1 MLKLISTDLTLDAS
15 AIEGMPSRTVSGVA
29 VPYGV
34 AATVSDGTKV
44 IFEEGSLP
52 TDGKAPK
59 LYLNH
64 SSEQA
69 VGLVF
74 ERTNVSGEGMMF
86 SARISKTALGDEALT
101 LALDGVIDS
110 VSVGVNPT
118 KFKMQKDGTMLV
130 QAADWIELSL
140 VTGRPAFS
148 GAVITEVAA
157 TEPET
162 ETETIPHDDNETD
175 IIQIEVTQQETE
187 NMNEA
192 TPVEA
197 AIPTSPVVFAEAKR
211 EFRMPSAGEYL
222 AAMHIGGDTFRKVN
236 AAFHDAARKNQS
248 AIEAVSQDLTSD
260 TPGLLPVP
268 VLGPVFQNYNFLRP
282 TVAAFG
288 TRAMP
293 QGSGIS
299 FTRPSITT
307 PTAAGVQSTQGT
319 AVTSQTMIL
328 AANSVSRQTVAGSIQ
343 IAQQTMDFT
352 DPAAMNVILN
362 DLAGQYLKQT
372 DNIAIDYIVSQKQ
385 ASGFTWTVTAGD
397 ATTLM
402 NAIYGCAEN
411 ISSTTNLFP
420 THLVVSPNVWA
431 KLGAQLDDSKRPL
444 FPAIGAPGLMG
455 QNTLGAGN
463 ATSWSGMNPLGLE
476 IVVDGNAASNTM
488 LVVHGPAIELYEAQ
502 QGMRSVEVPDLLAR
516 TFSYYGYF
524 ATFVQD
530 AQNPSAVA
538 GSQFVQAITV
548 A

>member
-1 MLKLISTDLTLDAS
+1 
-15 AIEGMPSRTVSGVA
+15 VA

-34 AATVSDGTKV
+34 SATVSDGTKV

-52 TDGKAPK
+52 IDGKAPK

-64 SSEQA
+64 DSEQA
-69 VGLVF
+69 VGIVT
-74 ERTNVSGEGMMF
+74 ERVNTPEGMMF
-86 SARISKTALGDEALT
+86 SARLSKTARAEEALQ
-101 LALDGVIDS
+101 LSLDSVIDS

-148 GAVITEVAA
+148 GAVITDVAA
-157 TEPET
+157 TEPES
-162 ETETIPHDDNETD
+162 IPHEEDSED
-175 IIQIEVTQQETE
+175 IIQEEVSPQENKTMSE
-187 NMNEA
+187 S

-197 AIPTSPVVFAEAKR
+197 TIPTSPVVFAEPKR
-211 EFRMPSAGEYL
+211 EFKMPSAGEYL
-222 AAMHIGGDTFRKVN
+222 AAMHIGGDTYRKVN
-236 AAFHDAARKNQS
+236 AAFHDAARRNQS

-268 VLGPVFQNYNFLRP
+268 VLGPLFQNVNLQYRP
-282 TVAAFG
+282 VVNAFG

-307 PTAAGVQSTQGT
+307 PTSSGVQSTQGT
-319 AVTSQTMIL
+319 AVSSQTMVL
-328 AANSVSRQTVAGSIQ
+328 AANTVSRQTVAGSIQ

-352 DPAAMNVILN
+352 DPAAMNIILN

-372 DNIAIDYIVSQKQ
+372 DNIAADYLVAQKQ

-397 ATTLM
+397 ATSLM

-411 ISSTTNLFP
+411 ISTTTNLFP
-420 THLVVSPNVWA
+420 THMVVSPNVWA

-476 IVVDGNAASNTM
+476 LVVDGNLASNTM
-488 LVVHGPAIELYEAQ
+488 LIVHGPAIELYEAQ
-502 QGMRSVEVPDLLAR
+502 QGMRSVDVPDLLAR

-524 ATFVQD
+524 ATFAQD
-530 AQNPSAVA
+530 AQNPTAVA
-538 GSQFVQAITV
+538 GSQFIQAVTI

>member
-1 MLKLISTDLTLDAS
+1 MRETKTMFKLISTDLTLDAS
-15 AIEGMPSRTVSGVA
+15 KVEGVPSRTVSGVA

-34 AATVSDGTKV
+34 VAQVSSGEKV
-44 IFEEGSLP
+44 IFEAGSLP
-52 TDGKAPK
+52 VDGKAPK

-64 SSEQA
+64 DSEQA
-69 VGLVF
+69 VGLVS
-74 ERTNVSGEGMMF
+74 ERVNTPEGMMF
-86 SARISKTALGDEALT
+86 SARISKTVLGEEALT

-110 VSVGVNPT
+110 VSIGVNPT
-118 KFKMQKDGTMLV
+118 KFKMQDDGTMRVL
-130 QAADWIELSL
+130 AADWVELSL

-148 GAVITEVAA
+148 GAVITDVAA
-157 TEPET
+157 SEPDESIHQP
-162 ETETIPHDDNETD
+162 EEEIVIVES
-175 IIQIEVTQQETE
+175 EVQDKEPAMSE
-187 NMNEA
+187 AVEA
-192 TPVEA
+192 T
-197 AIPTSPVVFAEAKR
+197 IPTSPVVFAEAKR

-222 AAMHIGGDTFRKVN
+222 AAMHVGGDTFVKVN
-236 AAFHDAARKNQS
+236 AAFRDAARRNQT

-282 TVAAFG
+282 TVSAFG

-307 PTAAGVQSTQGT
+307 STAAGKQTTQGT
-319 AVTSQTMIL
+319 AVTSQTMVL
-328 AANSVSRQTVAGSIQ
+328 AANTVTRQTIAGSIQ

-372 DNIAIDYIVSQKQ
+372 DDIAVDYVVSQKQ
-385 ASGFTWTVTAGD
+385 ASGYTWTVTAGD
-397 ATTLM
+397 ATSLM

-411 ISSTTNLFP
+411 ISSSTNLFP

-431 KLGAQLDDSKRPL
+431 KLGAQLDSSKRPL
-444 FPAIGAPGLMG
+444 FPAIGAPGLIG
-455 QNTLGAGN
+455 HNTLGAGN

-488 LVVHGPAIELYEAQ
+488 LVVHGPAIEFYESQ

-538 GSQFVQAITV
+538 GSQFVQAITI

>member
-1 MLKLISTDLTLDAS
+1 MIKLISTDLTLDA
-15 AIEGMPSRTVSGVA
+15 AAVEGVPSRTVSGVA

-34 AATVSDGTKV
+34 MAQVSSGEKV
-44 IFEEGSLP
+44 IFEAGSLP

-64 SSEQA
+64 DSEQA
-69 VGLVF
+69 VGLVS
-74 ERTNVSGEGMMF
+74 ERVDTPEGMMF
-86 SARISKTALGDEALT
+86 SARISKTALGEEALT

-118 KFKMQKDGTMLV
+118 KFKIDDNGTMRV

-162 ETETIPHDDNETD
+162 IPHEETEND
-175 IIQIEVTQQETE
+175 IIQEEVLEQEKET
-187 NMNEA
+187 MSEA

-211 EFRMPSAGEYL
+211 EFKMPSAGEYL

-236 AAFHDAARKNQS
+236 AAYHDAARRNQS
-248 AIEAVSQDLTSD
+248 AIEAVAQDLTTD

-268 VLGPVFQNYNFLRP
+268 VLGPVFQNINLQYRP
-282 TVAAFG
+282 VVAAFG

-299 FTRPSITT
+299 FTRPVIAQH
-307 PTAAGVQSTQGT
+307 TAAGVQSTQGT
-319 AVTSQTMIL
+319 AVTSQTMTL
-328 AANSVSRQTVAGSIQ
+328 SASTVTRQTVAGSIQ

-362 DLAGQYLKQT
+362 DLAGQYLKET
-372 DNIAIDYIVSQKQ
+372 DNIAADYLVAQKQ
-385 ASGFTWTVTAGD
+385 ASGYTWTVTAGD
-397 ATTLM
+397 VSTLIT
-402 NAIYGCAEN
+402 AIYGCAEN
-411 ISSTTNLFP
+411 ISATTNLFP
-420 THLVVSPNVWA
+420 THLVVSVDVWR
-431 KLGAQLDDSKRPL
+431 KLGSQVDDVNRPV
-444 FPAIGAPGLMG
+444 FPAIGAPGLLGM
-455 QNTLGAGN
+455 NTLGAGS
-463 ATSWSGMNPLGLE
+463 AASWSGMNPLGLE
-476 IVVDGNAASNTM
+476 IVVDGNLASGTM
-488 LVVHGPAIELYEAQ
+488 LVVHAPAVELYEAQ

-524 ATFVQD
+524 ATFAQD
-530 AQNPSAVA
+530 GPNPSAVA
-538 GSQFVQAITV
+538 GSQFIQAITV

>member
-1 MLKLISTDLTLDAS
+1 MFKLISTDLTLDAS
-15 AIEGMPSRTVSGVA
+15 KVEGVPSRTVSGVA

-34 AATVSDGTKV
+34 VAQVSSGEKV
-44 IFEEGSLP
+44 IFEAGSLP
-52 TDGKAPK
+52 VDGKAPK

-64 SSEQA
+64 DSEQA
-69 VGLVF
+69 VGLVS
-74 ERTNVSGEGMMF
+74 ERVNTPEGMMF
-86 SARISKTALGDEALT
+86 SARISKTVLGEEALT

-110 VSVGVNPT
+110 VSIGVNPT
-118 KFKMQKDGTMLV
+118 KFKMQDDGTMRVL
-130 QAADWIELSL
+130 AADWVELSL

-148 GAVITEVAA
+148 GAVITDVAA
-157 TEPET
+157 SEPDESIHQP
-162 ETETIPHDDNETD
+162 EEEIVIVES
-175 IIQIEVTQQETE
+175 EVQDKEPAMSE
-187 NMNEA
+187 AVEA
-192 TPVEA
+192 T
-197 AIPTSPVVFAEAKR
+197 IPTSPVVFAEAKR
-211 EFRMPSAGEYL
+211 EFRMPSASEYL
-222 AAMHIGGDTFRKVN
+222 AAMHVGGDTFVKVN
-236 AAFHDAARKNQS
+236 AAFRDAARRNQT

-282 TVAAFG
+282 TVSAFG

-307 PTAAGVQSTQGT
+307 PTAAGKQTTQGT
-319 AVTSQTMIL
+319 AVTSQTMVL
-328 AANSVSRQTVAGSIQ
+328 AANTVTRQTVAGSIQ
-343 IAQQTMDFT
+343 IAQQTVDFT

-372 DNIAIDYIVSQKQ
+372 DDIAIDYIVSQKQ
-385 ASGFTWTVTAGD
+385 ASGYTWTVTAGD
-397 ATTLM
+397 ATSLM

-411 ISSTTNLFP
+411 ISATTNLFP

-431 KLGAQLDDSKRPL
+431 KLGAQLDSSKRPL
-444 FPAIGAPGLMG
+444 FPAIGAPGLIG
-455 QNTLGAGN
+455 HNTLGAGN

-488 LVVHGPAIELYEAQ
+488 LVVHGPAIELYESQ

-538 GSQFVQAITV
+538 GSQFVQAITI

>member
-1 MLKLISTDLTLDAS
+1 MLKFISTDLTLDAS
-15 AIEGMPSRTVSGVA
+15 AVEGVASRTVSGVA

-64 SSEQA
+64 DSEQA
-69 VGLVF
+69 VGIVT
-74 ERTNVSGEGMMF
+74 ERVNTPEGMMF
-86 SARISKTALGDEALT
+86 TARLSKTVRAEEALQ
-101 LALDGVIDS
+101 LSLDSVIDS

-140 VTGRPAFS
+140 VTGRPAFA
-148 GAVITEVAA
+148 GAVITDVAA
-157 TEPET
+157 SKPES
-162 ETETIPHDDNETD
+162 IPHEEVSED
-175 IIQIEVTQQETE
+175 IIQEEVSPQEKTTMSE
-187 NMNEA
+187 S

-197 AIPTSPVVFAEAKR
+197 TIPTSPVVFAEPKR

-222 AAMHIGGDTFRKVN
+222 AAMHIGGDTYRKVN
-236 AAFHDAARKNQS
+236 AAFHDAARRGQS

-268 VLGPVFQNYNFLRP
+268 VLGPVFQNYNFMRP
-282 TVAAFG
+282 TVSAFG

-293 QGSGIS
+293 NGSGIS

-307 PTAAGVQSTQGT
+307 PTAAGKQNTQGT
-319 AVTSQTMIL
+319 AVTSQTMVL
-328 AANSVSRQTVAGSIQ
+328 AANTVTRQTVAGSIQ

-372 DNIAIDYIVSQKQ
+372 NDIAVDYLVSQKQ
-385 ASGFTWTVTAGD
+385 ASGYTWTVTAGD
-397 ATTLM
+397 VSTLITG
-402 NAIYGCAEN
+402 IYGSAEN
-411 ISSTTNLFP
+411 ISATTNLFP
-420 THLVVSPNVWA
+420 THLVVSVDVWR
-431 KLGAQLDDSKRPL
+431 KLGSQVDDVNRPV
-444 FPAIGAPGLMG
+444 FPAIGAPGLIG
-455 QNTLGAGN
+455 QNTLGAGS
-463 ATSWSGMNPLGLE
+463 AASWSGMNPLGLE
-476 IVVDGNAASNTM
+476 IVVDGNAAAGTM
-488 LVVHGPAIELYEAQ
+488 LVVHAPAVEFYEAQ

-530 AQNPSAVA
+530 AQNPTAVA

>member
-1 MLKLISTDLTLDAS
+1 MIKFISTDLTLDA
-15 AIEGMPSRTVSGVA
+15 AAPIEGAPPSRSVSGVA

-44 IFEEGSLP
+44 IFEPGSLSAE
-52 TDGKAPK
+52 GKSPK
-59 LYLNH
+59 LYMNH
-64 SSEQA
+64 DSSQA
-69 VGLVF
+69 VGIVS
-74 ERTNVSGEGMMF
+74 ERVDTPEGMMF
-86 SARISKTALGDEALT
+86 TAKISKTAAGEEALT
-101 LALDGVIDS
+101 LAMDGVIDS

-118 KFKMQKDGTMLV
+118 KFKMQQDGTMLV
-130 QAADWIELSL
+130 QAADWLELSL

-148 GAVITEVAA
+148 GAIITDVAA
-157 TEPET
+157 SADESIHHEEPIT
-162 ETETIPHDDNETD
+162 DNNE
-175 IIQIEVTQQETE
+175 IQEPTQEKPV
-187 NMNEA
+187 MSEA

-197 AIPTSPVVFAEAKR
+197 IIPTSPVVFAEAKR

-222 AAMHIGGDTFRKVN
+222 AAMHIGGDTFAKVN
-236 AAFHDAARKNQS
+236 AAFHDASRRNQS
-248 AIEAVSQDLTSD
+248 AIEAVSQDLTTD

-268 VLGPVFQNYNFLRP
+268 VLGPLFQNVNLQYRP
-282 TVAAFG
+282 TVNAFG

-307 PTAAGVQSTQGT
+307 PTASGKQTTQGT
-319 AVTSQTMIL
+319 AVTSQTMVL
-328 AANSVSRQTVAGSIQ
+328 AANTVTRQTIAGSIQ

-352 DPAAMNVILN
+352 DPAAMNIILN

-372 DNIAIDYIVSQKQ
+372 DDIAVDYIVSQKQ
-385 ASGFTWTVTAGD
+385 TSGYTWTVTAGD
-397 ATTLM
+397 ATSLM
-402 NAIYGCAEN
+402 NAIYGCAVN
-411 ISSTTNLFP
+411 ISNTTNLFP
-420 THLVVSPNVWA
+420 THMIVDPTTWS
-431 KLGAQLDDSKRPL
+431 KLGAQLDSSKRPL

-476 IVVDGNAASNTM
+476 LVVDGNAAANTM
-488 LVVHGPAIELYEAQ
+488 LIVHGPAIELYEAQ
-502 QGMRSVEVPDLLAR
+502 QGMRSVDVPDLLAR

-538 GSQFVQAITV
+538 GSQFVQAITI

>member
-15 AIEGMPSRTVSGVA
+15 AIEGVQSRTVSGVA

-64 SSEQA
+64 DSEQA
-69 VGLVF
+69 VGIVT
-74 ERTNVSGEGMMF
+74 ERVDTPEGMMF
-86 SARISKTALGDEALT
+86 SARISKTPQGETALT
-101 LALDGVIDS
+101 LALDKVIDS
-110 VSVGVNPT
+110 VSVGVNPI

-130 QAADWIELSL
+130 QEADWLELSL

-148 GAVITEVAA
+148 GAVITDVMAS
-157 TEPET
+157 EPET

-175 IIQIEVTQQETE
+175 IIQIEVLQQETKT
-187 NMNEA
+187 MNEA

-197 AIPTSPVVFAEAKR
+197 AIPTSPVVFAESKR

-268 VLGPVFQNYNFLRP
+268 VLGPLFQNVNLQYRP
-282 TVAAFG
+282 VVNAFG

-307 PTAAGVQSTQGT
+307 PTSSGVQSTQGT
-319 AVTSQTMIL
+319 AVSSQTMVL
-328 AANSVSRQTVAGSIQ
+328 AANTVTRQTVAGSIQ

-352 DPAAMNVILN
+352 DPAAMNIILN

-372 DNIAIDYIVSQKQ
+372 DNIAADYLVAQKQ

-397 ATTLM
+397 ASSLM
-402 NAIYGCAEN
+402 TAIYGCAEN
-411 ISSTTNLFP
+411 ISTSTNLFP
-420 THLVVSPNVWA
+420 THMVVSPNVWA
-431 KLGAQLDDSKRPL
+431 KLGAQLDNSKRPL
-444 FPAIGAPGLMG
+444 FPAIGAPGLIG

-476 IVVDGNAASNTM
+476 LVVDGNLASNTM

-524 ATFVQD
+524 ATFAQD
-530 AQNPSAVA
+530 AQNPTAVA
-538 GSQFVQAITV
+538 GSQFIQAITV

>member
-1 MLKLISTDLTLDAS
+1 MLKLISTDLTMDAS
-15 AIEGMPSRTVSGVA
+15 AIEGVPSRTVSGVA

-44 IFEEGSLP
+44 IFEAGSLP

-69 VGLVF
+69 VGLVS
-74 ERTNVSGEGMMF
+74 ERVDTPEGMMF
-86 SARISKTALGDEALT
+86 SARISKTALGEEALT

-118 KFKMQKDGTMLV
+118 KFKMQQDGTMLV

-148 GAVITEVAA
+148 GAVITDVAA
-157 TEPET
+157 SEP
-162 ETETIPHDDNETD
+162 ETIPHDEQEKD
-175 IIQIEVTQQETE
+175 IIQVEVPEQE
-187 NMNEA
+187 NETMSES

-197 AIPTSPVVFAEAKR
+197 AIPTSPVVFAESKR
-211 EFRMPSAGEYL
+211 EFKMPSAGEYL

-236 AAFHDAARKNQS
+236 AAFHDAARRNQS
-248 AIEAVSQDLTSD
+248 AIEAVSQDLTTD

-268 VLGPVFQNYNFLRP
+268 VLGPVFQNYNFIRP
-282 TVAAFG
+282 TVSAFG

-307 PTAAGVQSTQGT
+307 PTAAGKQTTQGT
-319 AVTSQTMIL
+319 AVTSQTMVL
-328 AANSVSRQTVAGSIQ
+328 AANTVTRQTVAGSIQ

-352 DPAAMNVILN
+352 DPAAMNVILS

-372 DNIAIDYIVSQKQ
+372 NDIAVDYLVAQKQ
-385 ASGFTWTVTAGD
+385 ASGYTWTVTAGD
-397 ATTLM
+397 VSSLITG
-402 NAIYGCAEN
+402 IYGAAEN
-411 ISSTTNLFP
+411 ISASTNLFP
-420 THLVVSPNVWA
+420 THLVVSVDVWR
-431 KLGAQLDDSKRPL
+431 KLGSQVDDVNRPV
-444 FPAIGAPGLMG
+444 FPAIGAPGLIG
-455 QNTLGAGN
+455 QNTLGAGS
-463 ATSWSGMNPLGLE
+463 AASWSGMNPLGLE
-476 IVVDGNAASNTM
+476 IIVDGNAASGTM
-488 LVVHGPAIELYEAQ
+488 LVVHGPAVEFYEAQ

>member
-1 MLKLISTDLTLDAS
+1 MFKLISTDLTLDAS
-15 AIEGMPSRTVSGVA
+15 KVEGVPSRTVSGVA

-34 AATVSDGTKV
+34 VAQVSSGEKV
-44 IFEEGSLP
+44 IFEAGSLP
-52 TDGKAPK
+52 VDGKAPK

-64 SSEQA
+64 DSEQA
-69 VGLVF
+69 VGLVS
-74 ERTNVSGEGMMF
+74 ERVNTPEGMMF
-86 SARISKTALGDEALT
+86 SARISKTVLGEEALT

-110 VSVGVNPT
+110 VSIGVNPT
-118 KFKMQKDGTMLV
+118 KFKMQDDGTMRVL
-130 QAADWIELSL
+130 AADWVELSL

-148 GAVITEVAA
+148 GAVITDVAA
-157 TEPET
+157 SEPDESIHQP
-162 ETETIPHDDNETD
+162 EEEIVIVES
-175 IIQIEVTQQETE
+175 EVQDKEPAMSE
-187 NMNEA
+187 AVEA
-192 TPVEA
+192 T
-197 AIPTSPVVFAEAKR
+197 IPTSPVVFAEAKR

-222 AAMHIGGDTFRKVN
+222 AAMHVGGDTFVKVN
-236 AAFHDAARKNQS
+236 AAFRDAARRNQT

-282 TVAAFG
+282 TVSAFG

-307 PTAAGVQSTQGT
+307 STAAGKQTTQGT
-319 AVTSQTMIL
+319 AVTSQTMVL
-328 AANSVSRQTVAGSIQ
+328 AANTVTRQTIAGSIQ

-372 DNIAIDYIVSQKQ
+372 DDIAVDYVVSQKQ
-385 ASGFTWTVTAGD
+385 ASGYTWTVTAGD
-397 ATTLM
+397 ATSLM

-411 ISSTTNLFP
+411 ISSSTNLFP

-431 KLGAQLDDSKRPL
+431 KLGAQLDSSKRPL
-444 FPAIGAPGLMG
+444 FPAIGAPGLIG
-455 QNTLGAGN
+455 HNTLGAGN

-488 LVVHGPAIELYEAQ
+488 LVVHGPAIEFYESQ

-538 GSQFVQAITV
+538 GSQFIQAITI

>member
-1 MLKLISTDLTLDAS
+1 MLKLISHDLTLDAS
-15 AIEGMPSRTVSGVA
+15 KVEGVPSRTVSGVA

-44 IFEEGSLP
+44 IFEAGSLP

-59 LYLNH
+59 LYVNH
-64 SSEQA
+64 DSEQA
-69 VGLVF
+69 VGIVT
-74 ERTNVSGEGMMF
+74 ERVETSEGMMF
-86 SARISKTALGDEALT
+86 SARFSKTSRAEEALQ
-101 LALDGVIDS
+101 LSLDGVIDS
-110 VSVGVNPT
+110 VSVGVNPV
-118 KFKMQKDGTMLV
+118 KFKIKDDGTMVV
-130 QAADWIELSL
+130 QAAEWIELSL
-140 VTGRPAFS
+140 VTGRPAFAD
-148 GAVITEVAA
+148 AVITQVAA
-157 TEPET
+157 SEGESIPQEET
-162 ETETIPHDDNETD
+162 EITN
-175 IIQIEVTQQETE
+175 IQIEVPEQEKET
-187 NMNEA
+187 MSEA
-192 TPVEA
+192 TPIEA
-197 AIPTSPVVFAEAKR
+197 AIPTSPVVFAESKR
-211 EFRMPSAGEYL
+211 EFKMPSAGEYL

-319 AVTSQTMIL
+319 AVTSQTMVL

-397 ATTLM
+397 ATSLM

-411 ISSTTNLFP
+411 ISSSTNLFP

>member
-1 MLKLISTDLTLDAS
+1 MLKLISHDLTLDAS
-15 AIEGMPSRTVSGVA
+15 KVEGVPSRTVSGVA

-44 IFEEGSLP
+44 IFEAGSLP

-59 LYLNH
+59 LYVNH
-64 SSEQA
+64 DSEQA
-69 VGLVF
+69 VGIVT
-74 ERTNVSGEGMMF
+74 ERTEMADGMFF
-86 SARISKTALGDEALT
+86 SARFSKTSRAEEALQ
-101 LALDGVIDS
+101 LSLDGVIDS

-118 KFKMQKDGTMLV
+118 KFKIKDDGTMVV
-130 QAADWIELSL
+130 QAAEWIELSL
-140 VTGRPAFS
+140 VTGRPAFAD
-148 GAVITEVAA
+148 AVITQVAA
-157 TEPET
+157 SEGESIPQVET
-162 ETETIPHDDNETD
+162 EITN
-175 IIQIEVTQQETE
+175 IQIEVPEQEKET
-187 NMNEA
+187 MSAEA
-192 TPVEA
+192 PIEA
-197 AIPTSPVVFAEAKR
+197 AIPTSPVVFAESKR

-222 AAMHIGGDTFRKVN
+222 AAMHIGGETFRKVN
-236 AAFHDAARKNQS
+236 AAFHDAARRNQS

-260 TPGLLPVP
+260 TPGLLPLP
-268 VLGPVFQNYNFLRP
+268 VLGPVFQNVNLQYRP
-282 TVAAFG
+282 VVAAFG

-299 FTRPSITT
+299 FTRPSIST

-319 AVTSQTMIL
+319 AVTSQTMVL
-328 AANSVSRQTVAGSIQ
+328 AANTVTRQTVAGSIQ

-352 DPAAMNVILN
+352 DPAAMNIILN

-372 DNIAIDYIVSQKQ
+372 DNIAVDYLVAQKQ

-397 ATTLM
+397 ATSLM
-402 NAIYGCAEN
+402 NAIYGCAVN

-420 THLVVSPNVWA
+420 THLVVSPDVWS
-431 KLGAQLDDSKRPL
+431 KLGAQLDSSKRPL
-444 FPAIGAPGLMG
+444 FPAIGAPGLIG

-476 IVVDGNAASNTM
+476 LVVDGNAASGTM
-488 LVVHGPAIELYEAQ
+488 LVVHGPAVELYEAQ

-524 ATFVQD
+524 ATFAQD

-538 GSQFVQAITV
+538 GSQFIQAITV

>member
-1 MLKLISTDLTLDAS
+1 MLKFISTDLTLDAS
-15 AIEGMPSRTVSGVA
+15 AVEGVASRTVSGVA

-44 IFEEGSLP
+44 IFQAGSLP
-52 TDGKAPK
+52 IDGKAPK

-64 SSEQA
+64 DSEQA
-69 VGLVF
+69 VGIVT
-74 ERTNVSGEGMMF
+74 ERVDTPEGMMF
-86 SARISKTALGDEALT
+86 SARLSKTTRAEEALQ
-101 LALDGVIDS
+101 LSLDKVIDS

-130 QAADWIELSL
+130 EAADWIELSL

-148 GAVITEVAA
+148 GAVITDVAA
-157 TEPET
+157 TEPES
-162 ETETIPHDDNETD
+162 IPHEENSEDN
-175 IIQIEVTQQETE
+175 IQEEVSPQEKTTMSE
-187 NMNEA
+187 S

-197 AIPTSPVVFAEAKR
+197 TIPTSPVVFAEPKR

-222 AAMHIGGDTFRKVN
+222 AAMHIGGDTYRKVN
-236 AAFHDAARKNQS
+236 AAFHDAARRNQS
-248 AIEAVSQDLTSD
+248 AIEAVSQDLTTD

-268 VLGPVFQNYNFLRP
+268 VLGPLFQNVNLQYRP
-282 TVAAFG
+282 VVNAFG

-307 PTAAGVQSTQGT
+307 PTASGVQSTQGT
-319 AVTSQTMIL
+319 AVASQTMVL
-328 AANSVSRQTVAGSIQ
+328 AANTVSRQTVAGSIQ

-352 DPAAMNVILN
+352 DPAAMNIILN

-372 DNIAIDYIVSQKQ
+372 DNIAVDYIVSQKQ

-397 ATTLM
+397 ATSLM
-402 NAIYGCAEN
+402 NAIYGCAVN
-411 ISSTTNLFP
+411 ISNTTNLFP
-420 THLVVSPNVWA
+420 THMIVDPTTWS

-444 FPAIGAPGLMG
+444 FPAIGAPGLIG

-476 IVVDGNAASNTM
+476 LVVDGNAAANTM
-488 LVVHGPAIELYEAQ
+488 LIVHGPAIELYEAQ

-524 ATFVQD
+524 ATFAQD
-530 AQNPSAVA
+530 AQNPTAVA
-538 GSQFVQAITV
+538 GSQFIQAITI

>member
-1 MLKLISTDLTLDAS
+1 MLKLISHDLTLDAS
-15 AIEGMPSRTVSGVA
+15 KVEGVPSRTVSGVA

-44 IFEEGSLP
+44 IFEAGSLP

-59 LYLNH
+59 LYVNH
-64 SSEQA
+64 DSEQA
-69 VGLVF
+69 VGIVT
-74 ERTNVSGEGMMF
+74 ERVETSEGMMF
-86 SARISKTALGDEALT
+86 SARFSKTSRAEEALQ
-101 LALDGVIDS
+101 LSLDGVIDS
-110 VSVGVNPT
+110 VSVGVNPL
-118 KFKMQKDGTMLV
+118 KFKIKDDGTMLV
-130 QAADWIELSL
+130 QAAEWIELSL
-140 VTGRPAFS
+140 VTGRPAFAD
-148 GAVITEVAA
+148 AVITQVAA
-157 TEPET
+157 SEGESIPQVET
-162 ETETIPHDDNETD
+162 EITN
-175 IIQIEVTQQETE
+175 IQIEVPEQEKETMSVE
-187 NMNEA
+187 
-192 TPVEA
+192 TPIEA
-197 AIPTSPVVFAEAKR
+197 AIPTSPVVFAESKR

-260 TPGLLPVP
+260 TPGLLPLP
-268 VLGPVFQNYNFLRP
+268 VLGPVFQNVNLQYRP
-282 TVAAFG
+282 VVAAFG

-299 FTRPSITT
+299 FTRPSIST
-307 PTAAGVQSTQGT
+307 PTASGVQSTQGT
-319 AVTSQTMIL
+319 AVTSQTMVL
-328 AANSVSRQTVAGSIQ
+328 AANTVTRQTVAGSIQ

-352 DPAAMNVILN
+352 DPAAMNIILN

-372 DNIAIDYIVSQKQ
+372 DNIAVDYLVAQKQ

-397 ATTLM
+397 ATSLM
-402 NAIYGCAEN
+402 NAIYGCAVN

-420 THLVVSPNVWA
+420 THLVVSPDVWS
-431 KLGAQLDDSKRPL
+431 KLGAQLDSSKRPL
-444 FPAIGAPGLMG
+444 FPAIGAPGLIG

-476 IVVDGNAASNTM
+476 LVVDGNAASGTM
-488 LVVHGPAIELYEAQ
+488 LVVHGPAVELYEAQ

-524 ATFVQD
+524 ATFAQD
-530 AQNPSAVA
+530 AQNPTAVA
-538 GSQFVQAITV
+538 GSQFIQAITV

>member
-1 MLKLISTDLTLDAS
+1 MLKFICTDLTLDAS
-15 AIEGMPSRTVSGVA
+15 AVEGVVSRTVSGVA

-52 TDGKAPK
+52 VDGKAPK

-64 SSEQA
+64 DSEQA
-69 VGLVF
+69 VGIVT
-74 ERTNVSGEGMMF
+74 ERVDTPEGMMF
-86 SARISKTALGDEALT
+86 SARLSKTARAEEALQ
-101 LALDGVIDS
+101 LSLDKVIDS

-140 VTGRPAFS
+140 VTGRPAFA
-148 GAVITEVAA
+148 GAVITDVAA
-157 TEPET
+157 TEPES
-162 ETETIPHDDNETD
+162 IPHEEVSED
-175 IIQIEVTQQETE
+175 IIQEEVSPQEKTTMSE
-187 NMNEA
+187 S

-197 AIPTSPVVFAEAKR
+197 TIPTSPVVFAEPKR

-222 AAMHIGGDTFRKVN
+222 AAMHIGGDTYRKVN
-236 AAFHDAARKNQS
+236 AAFHDAARRNQS

-268 VLGPVFQNYNFLRP
+268 VLGPLFQNVNLQYRP
-282 TVAAFG
+282 VVNAFG

-307 PTAAGVQSTQGT
+307 PTSSGVQSTQGT
-319 AVTSQTMIL
+319 AVSSQTMVL
-328 AANSVSRQTVAGSIQ
+328 AANTVSRQTVAGSIQ

-352 DPAAMNVILN
+352 DPAAMNIILN

-372 DNIAIDYIVSQKQ
+372 DNIAVDYIVSQKQ

-397 ATTLM
+397 ATSLM
-402 NAIYGCAEN
+402 NAIYGCAVN
-411 ISSTTNLFP
+411 ISNTTNLFP
-420 THLVVSPNVWA
+420 THMIVDPTTWS

-444 FPAIGAPGLMG
+444 FPAIGAPGLIG

-476 IVVDGNAASNTM
+476 LVVDGNAAANTM
-488 LVVHGPAIELYEAQ
+488 LIVHGPAIELYEAQ

-524 ATFVQD
+524 ATFAQD
-530 AQNPSAVA
+530 AQNPTAVA
-538 GSQFVQAITV
+538 GSQFIQAITI

>member
-1 MLKLISTDLTLDAS
+1 MLKLISHDLTLDAS
-15 AIEGMPSRTVSGVA
+15 KVEGVPSRTVSGVA

-44 IFEEGSLP
+44 IFEAGSLP

-59 LYLNH
+59 LYVNH
-64 SSEQA
+64 DSEQA
-69 VGLVF
+69 VGIVT
-74 ERTNVSGEGMMF
+74 ERVETSDGMMF
-86 SARISKTALGDEALT
+86 SARFSKTSRAEEALQ
-101 LALDGVIDS
+101 LSLDGVIDS
-110 VSVGVNPT
+110 VSVGVNPL
-118 KFKMQKDGTMLV
+118 KFKIKDDGTMVV
-130 QAADWIELSL
+130 QAAEWIELSL
-140 VTGRPAFS
+140 VTGRPAFAD
-148 GAVITEVAA
+148 AVITQVAA
-157 TEPET
+157 SEGESIPQVET
-162 ETETIPHDDNETD
+162 EITN
-175 IIQIEVTQQETE
+175 IQIEVPEQEKETMSVE
-187 NMNEA
+187 
-192 TPVEA
+192 TPIEA
-197 AIPTSPVVFAEAKR
+197 AIPTSPVVFAESKR

-236 AAFHDAARKNQS
+236 AAFHDAARRNQS

-268 VLGPVFQNYNFLRP
+268 VLGPVFQNVNLQYRP
-282 TVAAFG
+282 VVNAFG

-293 QGSGIS
+293 QGSGIT

-307 PTAAGVQSTQGT
+307 PTSSGVQSTQGT
-319 AVTSQTMIL
+319 AVSSQTMVL
-328 AANSVSRQTVAGSIQ
+328 AANSVSRQTIAGSIQ

-352 DPAAMNVILN
+352 DPAAMNIILN

-372 DNIAIDYIVSQKQ
+372 DNIAVDYLVAQKQ

-397 ATTLM
+397 ATSLM
-402 NAIYGCAEN
+402 NAIYGCAVN

-420 THLVVSPNVWA
+420 THMVVSPDVWS
-431 KLGAQLDDSKRPL
+431 KLGSQLDNSKRPL
-444 FPAIGAPGLMG
+444 FPAIGAPGLIG

-476 IVVDGNAASNTM
+476 LVVDGNAASGTM
-488 LVVHGPAIELYEAQ
+488 LIVHGPAIELYEAQ

-524 ATFVQD
+524 ATFAQD

-538 GSQFVQAITV
+538 GSQFIQAITV

>member
-1 MLKLISTDLTLDAS
+1 MLKFISTDLTLDAS
-15 AIEGMPSRTVSGVA
+15 AVEGVASRTVSGVA

-44 IFEEGSLP
+44 IFSAGSLP
-52 TDGKAPK
+52 VDGKAPK

-64 SSEQA
+64 DSEQA
-69 VGLVF
+69 VGIVT
-74 ERTNVSGEGMMF
+74 ERVDTPEGMMF
-86 SARISKTALGDEALT
+86 SARISKTPQGETALT
-101 LALDGVIDS
+101 LALDKVIDS

-130 QAADWIELSL
+130 EAADWIELSL

-148 GAVITEVAA
+148 GAVITDVAA
-157 TEPET
+157 SEPES
-162 ETETIPHDDNETD
+162 IPHEEVSED
-175 IIQIEVTQQETE
+175 IIQEEVSPQEKTTMSE
-187 NMNEA
+187 S

-197 AIPTSPVVFAEAKR
+197 TIPTSPVVFAEPKR
-211 EFRMPSAGEYL
+211 EFKMPSAGEYL
-222 AAMHIGGDTFRKVN
+222 AAMHIGGDTYRKVN
-236 AAFHDAARKNQS
+236 AAFHDAARRNQS
-248 AIEAVSQDLTSD
+248 AIEAVSQDLTTD

-268 VLGPVFQNYNFLRP
+268 VLGPLFQNVNLQYRP
-282 TVAAFG
+282 VVNAFG

-307 PTAAGVQSTQGT
+307 PTSSGVQSTQGT
-319 AVTSQTMIL
+319 AVSSQTMVL
-328 AANSVSRQTVAGSIQ
+328 AANTVSRQTVAGSIQ
-343 IAQQTMDFT
+343 IAQQTMDFS
-352 DPAAMNVILN
+352 DPAAMNIILN

-372 DNIAIDYIVSQKQ
+372 DNIAADYLVAQKQ

-397 ATTLM
+397 ATSLM
-402 NAIYGCAEN
+402 TAIYGCAEN
-411 ISSTTNLFP
+411 ISTTTNLFP
-420 THLVVSPNVWA
+420 THMVVSPNVWA
-431 KLGAQLDDSKRPL
+431 KLGAQLDNSKRPL

-476 IVVDGNAASNTM
+476 LVVDGNLASNTM
-488 LVVHGPAIELYEAQ
+488 LIVHGPAIELYEAQ

-524 ATFVQD
+524 ATFAQD
-530 AQNPSAVA
+530 AQNPTAVA
-538 GSQFVQAITV
+538 GSQFIQAITI

>member
-1 MLKLISTDLTLDAS
+1 MLKLISTDLTMDAS
-15 AIEGMPSRTVSGVA
+15 AIEGVPSRTVSGVA

-44 IFEEGSLP
+44 IFEAGSLP

-69 VGLVF
+69 VGLVS
-74 ERTNVSGEGMMF
+74 ERVDTPEGMMF
-86 SARISKTALGDEALT
+86 SARISKTALGEEALT

-118 KFKMQKDGTMLV
+118 KFKMQDDGTMLV

-140 VTGRPAFS
+140 VTGRPAFA

-157 TEPET
+157 SEP
-162 ETETIPHDDNETD
+162 ETIPHDEQEKDIIETEVPEQENETMS
-175 IIQIEVTQQETE
+175 ES
-187 NMNEA
+187 

-197 AIPTSPVVFAEAKR
+197 AIPTSPVVFAESKR
-211 EFRMPSAGEYL
+211 EFKMPSAGEYL
-222 AAMHIGGDTFRKVN
+222 AAMHIGGDTYRKVN
-236 AAFHDAARKNQS
+236 AAFHDAARRNQS

-268 VLGPVFQNYNFLRP
+268 VLGPVFQNYNFIRP
-282 TVAAFG
+282 TVSAFG

-307 PTAAGVQSTQGT
+307 PTAAGKQNTQGT
-319 AVTSQTMIL
+319 AVTSQTMVL
-328 AANSVSRQTVAGSIQ
+328 AANTVTRQTVAGSIQ

-372 DNIAIDYIVSQKQ
+372 NDIAVDYLVAQKQ
-385 ASGFTWTVTAGD
+385 ASGYTWTVTAGD
-397 ATTLM
+397 VSTLITG
-402 NAIYGCAEN
+402 IYGAAEN
-411 ISSTTNLFP
+411 ISASTNLFP
-420 THLVVSPNVWA
+420 THLVVSVDVWR
-431 KLGAQLDDSKRPL
+431 KLGSQVDDVNRPV
-444 FPAIGAPGLMG
+444 FPAIGAPGLIG
-455 QNTLGAGN
+455 QNTLGAGS
-463 ATSWSGMNPLGLE
+463 AASWSGMNPLGLE
-476 IVVDGNAASNTM
+476 IIVDGNAASGTM
-488 LVVHGPAIELYEAQ
+488 LVVHGPAVEFYEAQ

>member
-1 MLKLISTDLTLDAS
+1 MLKLISHDLTLDAS
-15 AIEGMPSRTVSGVA
+15 KVEGVPSRTVSGVA

-44 IFEEGSLP
+44 IFEAGSLP

-59 LYLNH
+59 LYVNH
-64 SSEQA
+64 DSEQA
-69 VGLVF
+69 VGIVT
-74 ERTNVSGEGMMF
+74 ERVETSDGMMF
-86 SARISKTALGDEALT
+86 SARFSKTSRAEEALQ
-101 LALDGVIDS
+101 LSLDGVIDS

-118 KFKMQKDGTMLV
+118 KFKIKDDGTMVV
-130 QAADWIELSL
+130 QAAEWIELSL
-140 VTGRPAFS
+140 VTGRPAFAD
-148 GAVITEVAA
+148 AVITQVAA
-157 TEPET
+157 SEGESIPQVET
-162 ETETIPHDDNETD
+162 EITN
-175 IIQIEVTQQETE
+175 IQIEVPEQEKETMSAE
-187 NMNEA
+187 
-192 TPVEA
+192 TPIEA

-222 AAMHIGGDTFRKVN
+222 AAMHIGGDTYRKVN
-236 AAFHDAARKNQS
+236 AAFHDAARRNQS

-268 VLGPVFQNYNFLRP
+268 VLGPVFQNYNFMRP
-282 TVAAFG
+282 TVSAFG

-307 PTAAGVQSTQGT
+307 PTAAGKQNTQGT
-319 AVTSQTMIL
+319 AVTSQTMVL
-328 AANSVSRQTVAGSIQ
+328 AANTVTRQTIAGSIQ

-352 DPAAMNVILN
+352 DPAAMNVILS
-362 DLAGQYLKQT
+362 DLAGQYLKQSN
-372 DNIAIDYIVSQKQ
+372 DIAIDYLVSQKQ
-385 ASGFTWTVTAGD
+385 ASGYTWTVTAGD
-397 ATTLM
+397 VSTLITG
-402 NAIYGCAEN
+402 IYGAAEN
-411 ISSTTNLFP
+411 ISATTNLFP
-420 THLVVSPNVWA
+420 THLVVSVDVWR
-431 KLGAQLDDSKRPL
+431 KLGSQVDDVNRPV
-444 FPAIGAPGLMG
+444 FPAIGAPGLIG
-455 QNTLGAGN
+455 QNTLGAGS
-463 ATSWSGMNPLGLE
+463 AASWSGMNPLGLE
-476 IVVDGNAASNTM
+476 IIVDGNAASGTM
-488 LVVHGPAIELYEAQ
+488 LVVHGPAVEFYEAQ

>member
-1 MLKLISTDLTLDAS
+1 MLKFISTDLTMDAS
-15 AIEGMPSRTVSGVA
+15 AVEGVASRSISGVA
-29 VPYGV
+29 VPYGIS
-34 AATVSDGTKV
+34 ATVSDGTKV

-64 SSEQA
+64 DSEQA
-69 VGLVF
+69 VGIVT
-74 ERTNVSGEGMMF
+74 ERVNTPEGMMF
-86 SARISKTALGDEALT
+86 SARLSKTARAEEALQ
-101 LALDGVIDS
+101 LSLDSVIDS

-140 VTGRPAFS
+140 VTGRPAFA
-148 GAVITEVAA
+148 GAVITDVAA
-157 TEPET
+157 SEPES
-162 ETETIPHDDNETD
+162 IPHEEVSED
-175 IIQIEVTQQETE
+175 IIQEEVSPQEKTTMSE
-187 NMNEA
+187 S

-197 AIPTSPVVFAEAKR
+197 TIPTSPVVFAEPKR

-222 AAMHIGGDTFRKVN
+222 AAMHIGGDTYRKVN
-236 AAFHDAARKNQS
+236 AAFHDAARRNQS

-268 VLGPVFQNYNFLRP
+268 VLGPLFQNVNLQYRP
-282 TVAAFG
+282 VVNAFG

-307 PTAAGVQSTQGT
+307 PTSSGVQSTQGT
-319 AVTSQTMIL
+319 AVSSQTMVL
-328 AANSVSRQTVAGSIQ
+328 AANTVSRQTVAGSIQ

-352 DPAAMNVILN
+352 DPAAMNIILN

-372 DNIAIDYIVSQKQ
+372 DNIAADYLVAQKQ

-397 ATTLM
+397 ASSLM

-411 ISSTTNLFP
+411 ISTTTNLFP
-420 THLVVSPNVWA
+420 THMVVSPNVWA
-431 KLGAQLDDSKRPL
+431 KLGAQLDNSKRPL

-476 IVVDGNAASNTM
+476 LVVDGNLASNTM
-488 LVVHGPAIELYEAQ
+488 LIVHGPAIELYEAQ

-524 ATFVQD
+524 ATFAQD
-530 AQNPSAVA
+530 AQNPTAVA
-538 GSQFVQAITV
+538 GSQFIQAITI

>member
-1 MLKLISTDLTLDAS
+1 MLKFISTNLTLDAS
-15 AIEGMPSRTVSGVA
+15 AVEGVASRSISGVA

-34 AATVSDGTKV
+34 SATVSDGTKV

-52 TDGKAPK
+52 IDGKAPK

-64 SSEQA
+64 DSEQA
-69 VGLVF
+69 VGIVT
-74 ERTNVSGEGMMF
+74 ERVNTPEGMMF
-86 SARISKTALGDEALT
+86 SARLSKTARAEEALQ
-101 LALDGVIDS
+101 LSLDSVIDS

-130 QAADWIELSL
+130 EAADWIELSL

-148 GAVITEVAA
+148 GAVITDVAA
-157 TEPET
+157 SEPES
-162 ETETIPHDDNETD
+162 IPHEEVSED
-175 IIQIEVTQQETE
+175 IIQEEVSPQENTT
-187 NMNEA
+187 MNEA

-197 AIPTSPVVFAEAKR
+197 TIPTSPVVFAEPKR

-222 AAMHIGGDTFRKVN
+222 AAMHIGGDTYRKVN
-236 AAFHDAARKNQS
+236 AAFHDAARRNQS

-268 VLGPVFQNYNFLRP
+268 VLGPLFQNVNLQYRP
-282 TVAAFG
+282 VVNAFG

-307 PTAAGVQSTQGT
+307 PTSSGVQSTQGT
-319 AVTSQTMIL
+319 AVSSQTMVL
-328 AANSVSRQTVAGSIQ
+328 AANTVSRQTVAGSIQ

-352 DPAAMNVILN
+352 DPAAMNIILN

-372 DNIAIDYIVSQKQ
+372 DNIAADYLVAQKQ

-397 ATTLM
+397 ATSLM

-411 ISSTTNLFP
+411 ISTTTNLFP
-420 THLVVSPNVWA
+420 THMVVSPNVWA

-476 IVVDGNAASNTM
+476 LVVDGNLASNTM
-488 LVVHGPAIELYEAQ
+488 LIVHGPAIELYEAQ
-502 QGMRSVEVPDLLAR
+502 QGMRSVDVPDLLAR

-524 ATFVQD
+524 ATFAQD
-530 AQNPSAVA
+530 AQNPTAVA
-538 GSQFVQAITV
+538 GSQFIQAVTI

>member
-1 MLKLISTDLTLDAS
+1 MLKLISHDLTLDAS
-15 AIEGMPSRTVSGVA
+15 KVEGVPSRTVSGVA

-44 IFEEGSLP
+44 IFEAGSLP

-59 LYLNH
+59 LYVNH
-64 SSEQA
+64 DSEQA
-69 VGLVF
+69 VGIVT
-74 ERTNVSGEGMMF
+74 ERVETSEGMMF
-86 SARISKTALGDEALT
+86 SARFSKTSRADEALQ
-101 LALDGVIDS
+101 LSLDGVIDS

-118 KFKMQKDGTMLV
+118 KFKIKDDGTMVV
-130 QAADWIELSL
+130 QAADWLEISL

-148 GAVITEVAA
+148 GAVITDVAA
-157 TEPET
+157 SKPESIPQDET
-162 ETETIPHDDNETD
+162 EITNIQLEVPEQEKETMSVETP
-175 IIQIEVTQQETE
+175 I
-187 NMNEA
+187 
-192 TPVEA
+192 EA
-197 AIPTSPVVFAEAKR
+197 AIPTSPVVFAESKR

-236 AAFHDAARKNQS
+236 AAFHDAARRNQS

-268 VLGPVFQNYNFLRP
+268 VLGDLFQNVNLQYRP
-282 TVAAFG
+282 VVNAFG

-307 PTAAGVQSTQGT
+307 PTSAGVQSTQGT
-319 AVTSQTMIL
+319 AVSSQTMVL

-352 DPAAMNVILN
+352 DPAAMNIILN

-372 DNIAIDYIVSQKQ
+372 DNIAADYLVAQKQ

-397 ATTLM
+397 ATSLM
-402 NAIYGCAEN
+402 TAIYGCAEN
-411 ISSTTNLFP
+411 ISTTTNLFP
-420 THLVVSPNVWA
+420 THMVVSPNVWA
-431 KLGAQLDDSKRPL
+431 KLGAQLDNSKRPL
-444 FPAIGAPGLMG
+444 FPAIGAPGLIG

-476 IVVDGNAASNTM
+476 LVVDGNLASNTM

-524 ATFVQD
+524 ATFAQD

-538 GSQFVQAITV
+538 GSQFIQAITI

>member
-1 MLKLISTDLTLDAS
+1 MLKFISNDLTLDAS
-15 AIEGMPSRTVSGVA
+15 AVEGVASRTVSGVA

-64 SSEQA
+64 DSEQA
-69 VGLVF
+69 VGIVT
-74 ERTNVSGEGMMF
+74 ERVNTPEGMMF
-86 SARISKTALGDEALT
+86 SARLSKTARAEEALQ
-101 LALDGVIDS
+101 LSLDNVIDS

-140 VTGRPAFS
+140 VTGRPAFA
-148 GAVITEVAA
+148 GAVITDVAA
-157 TEPET
+157 TEPES
-162 ETETIPHDDNETD
+162 IPHEEVSED
-175 IIQIEVTQQETE
+175 IIQEEVSPQEKTT
-187 NMNEA
+187 MNEA

-197 AIPTSPVVFAEAKR
+197 AIIPTSPVVFAEAKR
-211 EFRMPSAGEYL
+211 EFKMPSAGEYL

-268 VLGPVFQNYNFLRP
+268 VLGPVFQNYNFIRP
-282 TVAAFG
+282 VVSAFG

-307 PTAAGVQSTQGT
+307 STAAGVQGTQGQ
-319 AVTSQTMIL
+319 AVTSQTMVL
-328 AANSVSRQTVAGSIQ
+328 AANTVTRQTVAGSIQ

-372 DNIAIDYIVSQKQ
+372 DNIAADYLVAQKQ
-385 ASGFTWTVTAGD
+385 ASGYTWTVTAGD
-397 ATTLM
+397 VSTLITG
-402 NAIYGCAEN
+402 IYGAAEN

-420 THLVVSPNVWA
+420 THLVVSVDVWK
-431 KLGAQLDDSKRPL
+431 KLGSQVDDVNRPV
-444 FPAIGAPGLMG
+444 FPAIGAPGLIG
-455 QNTLGAGN
+455 QNTLGAGS
-463 ATSWSGMNPLGLE
+463 AASWSGMNPLGLD
-476 IVVDGNAASNTM
+476 IVVDGNLASGTM
-488 LVVHGPAIELYEAQ
+488 LVVHAPAIEYYEAQ
-502 QGMRSVEVPDLLAR
+502 QGMRSVENPDILAR

-524 ATFVQD
+524 ATFAQD

-538 GSQFVQAITV
+538 GSQFIQAITV

>member
-1 MLKLISTDLTLDAS
+1 MLKLISTDLTLDA
-15 AIEGMPSRTVSGVA
+15 AAVEGTPSRSVSGVA

-34 AATVSDGTKV
+34 AATVSDGSKV
-44 IFEEGSLP
+44 IFEPGSLP

-64 SSEQA
+64 DSEQA
-69 VGLVF
+69 VGIVT
-74 ERTNVSGEGMMF
+74 ERVDTPEGMMF
-86 SARISKTALGDEALT
+86 SARISKTPQGETALT
-101 LALDGVIDS
+101 LALDKVIDS

-118 KFKMQKDGTMLV
+118 KFKMQDDGTMLV
-130 QAADWIELSL
+130 QMADWIELSL

-148 GAVITEVAA
+148 GAIITDVAA

-162 ETETIPHDDNETD
+162 IPHEEDSKD
-175 IIQIEVTQQETE
+175 IIQEEVSNEE
-187 NMNEA
+187 NPTMSES

-197 AIPTSPVVFAEAKR
+197 AIPTSPVVFAEPKR
-211 EFRMPSAGEYL
+211 EFKMPSAGDYL
-222 AAMHIGGDTFRKVN
+222 AAMHIGGDTYRKVN
-236 AAFHDAARKNQS
+236 AAFHEAARRNQS

-268 VLGPVFQNYNFLRP
+268 VLGPVFQNYNFMRP
-282 TVAAFG
+282 TVSAFG

-293 QGSGIS
+293 NGSGIS

-307 PTAAGVQSTQGT
+307 STAAGKQTTQGT
-319 AVTSQTMIL
+319 AVTSQTMVL

-372 DNIAIDYIVSQKQ
+372 NDIAIDYLVSQKQ
-385 ASGFTWTVTAGD
+385 ASGYTWTVTAGD
-397 ATTLM
+397 VSSLITG
-402 NAIYGCAEN
+402 IYGSAEN
-411 ISSTTNLFP
+411 ISATTNLFP
-420 THLVVSPNVWA
+420 THLVCSVDVWR
-431 KLGAQLDDSKRPL
+431 KLGSQVDDAKRPV
-444 FPAIGAPGLMG
+444 FPAIGAPGLIG
-455 QNTLGAGN
+455 QNTLGAGS
-463 ATSWSGMNPLGLE
+463 AASWSGMNPLGLE
-476 IVVDGNAASNTM
+476 IVVDGNAAAGTL
-488 LVVHGPAIELYEAQ
+488 LVVHAPAVEFYEAQ

-530 AQNPSAVA
+530 AQNPTAVA